1 MKKMLLS
8 GCSHSVGLGLNDIN
22 KSWGNIFAKK
32 NNHELTNVSHSG
44 CSLQYSIQQIINKI
58 SEEKYDTVI
67 LQLTD
72 ISRIP
77 ISYDGENIFFSNFIN
92 NVNEKE
98 VFHLNKGSYLQSV
111 DGYNFPIKTEII
123 RFFYENV
130 MYSTF
135 YMNTIINEL
144 YLLQETLK
152 LKNIDFILIPYDD
165 WTWSDSSPMSIW
177 KVEKS
182 KIIDKTRYVDY
193 PFMLWL
199 KHNYNPEDFW
209 IDNGFHLNEK
219 GHSLFAEEYL
229 PLFIKL

>member
-22 KSWGNIFAKK
+22 KSWGNIFAK
-32 NNHELTNVSHSG
+32 NNDHELTNVSYNG
-44 CSLQYSIQQIINKI
+44 CSIQYSIQQIINKI
-58 SEEKYDTVI
+58 SSEKYDTVV

-77 ISYDGENIFFSNFIN
+77 ISYNGDDIFFN
-92 NVNEKE
+92 NYVNDKNQKE

-111 DGYNFPIKTEII
+111 DGYNYPIKTNII

-135 YMNTIINEL
+135 YVNTIINEL
-144 YLLQETLK
+144 YLLQQVLK

-165 WTWSDSSPMSIW
+165 WTWGYDSTMSIW
-177 KVEKS
+177 KFEKS
-182 KIIDKTRYVDY
+182 KIIDKG
-193 PFMLWL
+193 
-199 KHNYNPEDFW
+199 
-209 IDNGFHLNEK
+209 I
-219 GHSLFAEEYL
+219 
-229 PLFIKL
+229 IKLIKFKRLCHKN